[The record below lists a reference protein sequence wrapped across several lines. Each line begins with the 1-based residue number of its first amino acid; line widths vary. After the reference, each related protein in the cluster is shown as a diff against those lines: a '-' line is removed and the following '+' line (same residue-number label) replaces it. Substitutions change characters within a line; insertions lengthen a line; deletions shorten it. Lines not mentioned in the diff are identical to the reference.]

1 MEWLESDSVS
11 TGVVSKDLVV
21 GPAQDGQA
29 GSGRADRMTLGC
41 FHSHQGQSFEGSL
54 IQQLCRLSEVDKSVP
69 SCWEPIAC
77 WAPSAHGALH
87 DLSQMLTQT
96 KVRRP
101 ALWNKMEAV

>member
-11 TGVVSKDLVV
+11 TGVVSKDLVA

-69 SCWEPIAC
+69 SCWAPI
-77 WAPSAHGALH
+77 AHGALH

-101 ALWNKMEAV
+101 SLWNKMEAV